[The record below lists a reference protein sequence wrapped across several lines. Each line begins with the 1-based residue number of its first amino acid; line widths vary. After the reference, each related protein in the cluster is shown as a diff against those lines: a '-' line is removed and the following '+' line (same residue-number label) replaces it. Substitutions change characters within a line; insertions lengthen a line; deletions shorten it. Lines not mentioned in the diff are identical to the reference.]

1 MVVIQNRRQMSGSES
16 QCFGSF
22 AVTLADDESAMMVL
36 PVDYGHVL
44 VAESSS
50 ATHGM
55 AWVRGSSSVK
65 YAGGVNFDVVTKT
78 ILQGTTGVD
87 GKITVSTSENNFY
100 IENRSGATINVSLT
114 FLGIA
119 SYRI

>member
-1 MVVIQNRRQMSGSES
+1 MIVIENRRQMGGNES

-22 AVTLADDESAMMVL
+22 AVTLADDESAMMML

-65 YAGGVNFDVVTKT
+65 YAGGVNFDVVTNT
-78 ILQGTTGVD
+78 VLEGATGID
-87 GKITVSTSENNFY
+87 GKVTVSTSANNFY

-119 SYRI
+119 AYRI